1 MPQTEIPPNHIVN
14 TGSVS
19 EAPVTIAVLP
29 QSTMQVKRVSLKDC
43 TMMSP
48 DSF

>member
-1 MPQTEIPPNHIVN
+1 MAQTEIQPNHIVQN
-14 TGSVS
+14 GSMS

-29 QSTMQVKRVSLKDC
+29 QSTMHVKRVSLKDC